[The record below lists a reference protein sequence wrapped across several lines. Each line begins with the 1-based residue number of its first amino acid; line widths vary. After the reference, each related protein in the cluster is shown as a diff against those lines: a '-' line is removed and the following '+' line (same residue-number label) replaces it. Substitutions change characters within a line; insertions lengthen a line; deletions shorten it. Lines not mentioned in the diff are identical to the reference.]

1 MTIKI
6 DKNENENAMTIALEG
21 RLDTAAAPELDKI
34 VDTELEGV
42 KSLIF
47 DMAKLEYISSSGIRV
62 ILKALKTMNEQGAM
76 KLINVNDTVMEV
88 FDITGFLDI
97 LTIE

>member
-1 MTIKI
+1 MTISIEKI
-6 DKNENENAMTIALEG
+6 EEAMTITLEG
-21 RLDTAAAPELDKI
+21 RLDTESAPELDKI
-34 VDTELEGV
+34 VETELDGIKTLV
-42 KSLIF
+42 F
-47 DMAKLEYISSSGIRV
+47 DMKGLEYISSSGIRV
-62 ILKALKTMNEQGAM
+62 ILKAQKTMNNQGVM